1 MPLTVDNNVEMWL
14 EKHSC
19 VSASVEYFAGFS
31 IVTLICGP
39 NFPDFGQLRPILVD
53 FGRFR
58 RSGAEYDHVGLRAT
72 INLPHSSSGCPE
84 QPLIVATYVDHSGV
98 TNCCNNMF
106 NISGVPYFRPMLPLC
121 EGHPTLDTPRRDGVT
136 TLFTDGS
143 TS

>member
-31 IVTLICGP
+31 IVTLIFGP

-53 FGRFR
+53 LFSVDFR
-58 RSGAEYDHVGLRAT
+58 RSGAEYDHDGLRAT

-84 QPLIVATYVDHSGV
+84 HPLTVATYVDNSGG

-106 NISGVPYFRPMLPLC
+106 NISRVPYGRPGFRSQ
-121 EGHPTLDTPRRDGVT
+121 TDKPRI
-136 TLFTDGS
+136 
-143 TS
+143 